1 VRFLL
6 DTHVALWVLGEPER
20 LAVSTRSALTESGVS
35 VAVSIASLWEVA
47 IKHGLGKLD
56 QPPAVI
62 ARGLDDAGASLLGLT
77 VADVV
82 AVGSLPAH
90 HLDLFDR
97 MIVAQALVGGWTVV
111 TRDAVLAQYGVP
123 VMQA

>member
-1 VRFLL
+1 MRFLL